1 MLAIHLTLEEK
12 ALALTQGGVVVSV
25 NEGQSAGAASIQR
38 EGDALSRRELL
49 ALSFLWFA
57 LSFHFAALLP
67 IVIPA
72 QILQFV
78 TPGSVGSSRQAVFL
92 GALATSGA
100 MTSLVL
106 QPTVGAL
113 SDRTRTRLGR
123 RRPYILGGGVI
134 LLTGLI
140 TLALTHEVVP
150 FIAGLFLVVVAN
162 AVSGSAYQGL
172 VPDRV
177 PAKQRGVAS
186 GYMGLMTVLGTVG
199 SLAVAALL
207 LGGAQGHGR
216 AADAGLQLGASLY
229 YGLGAGVLVIGLM
242 VTLLS
247 VREEPRA
254 QAALRPRPPG
264 SLSITSRRLARL
276 WLEPWSHRNFRWVF
290 LTRCFVMLGL
300 VLFVT
305 FIEYYFAQVAHSA
318 AFLQATAMNA
328 IMALLG
334 ALSMTLVLG
343 SVSDRMRRRVPLVCG
358 SAALMALAAL
368 SFVVAP
374 GQLPL
379 WPLGIVFGMGY
390 GGYMS
395 VDWALAVDALPSMAE
410 AGKDLGLWSMAS
422 TLPAVLAPALGSL
435 VIVATEHVGA
445 TALGYRVVFALATLF
460 LIVGTLFVRK
470 IQEG

>member
-1 MLAIHLTLEEK
+1 M
-12 ALALTQGGVVVSV
+12 
-25 NEGQSAGAASIQR
+25 
-38 EGDALSRRELL
+38 
-49 ALSFLWFA
+49 
-57 LSFHFAALLP
+57 
-67 IVIPA
+67 
-72 QILQFV
+72 
-78 TPGSVGSSRQAVFL
+78 
-92 GALATSGA
+92 
-100 MTSLVL
+100 
-106 QPTVGAL
+106 
-113 SDRTRTRLGR
+113 
-123 RRPYILGGGVI
+123 
-134 LLTGLI
+134 
-140 TLALTHEVVP
+140 
-150 FIAGLFLVVVAN
+150 
-162 AVSGSAYQGL
+162 
-172 VPDRV
+172 
-177 PAKQRGVAS
+177 
-186 GYMGLMTVLGTVG
+186 MTVLGTVG

-207 LGGAQGHGR
+207 LGRAQGHGR
-216 AADAGLQLGASLY
+216 AADAGMQLGASLY

-254 QAALRPRPPG
+254 RAALRPPG
-264 SLSITSRRLARL
+264 GLSITSRRLARL
-276 WLEPWSHRNFRWVF
+276 WLEPWSHHNFRWVF

-374 GQLPL
+374 SQLPL

-395 VDWALAVDALPSMAE
+395 VDWALAVDSLPSMAE

-435 VIVATEHVGA
+435 VIVATAHVGA

-460 LIVGTLFVRK
+460 LIAGALFVRK
-470 IQEG
+470 IREG